1 MTSDMTR
8 LRFANRSGRRCVAPL
23 PLLVTAAALLF
34 LAPAAALAQT
44 PSAPPK
50 AGSAPAGDVKN
61 GEKLFVSYGCYS
73 CHGRHAEGSS
83 ATGPRLGPNAV
94 TLGLLQKYIRQPTGQ
109 MPPYTT
115 KVVSDADLVD
125 IFAFLQSLP
134 QPPKVD
140 SIPELK

>member
-1 MTSDMTR
+1 MKSTGMLCFTNGAGGWR
-8 LRFANRSGRRCVAPL
+8 AAPL
-23 PLLVTAAALLF
+23 LLLAAVAALF
-34 LAPAAALAQT
+34 LAPTIGRAQT
-44 PSAPPK
+44 AK
-50 AGSAPAGDVKN
+50 AGAAPAGNAKN

-125 IFAFLQSLP
+125 VFAFLQSLP
-134 QPPKVD
+134 QPPKAD

>member
-1 MTSDMTR
+1 MKSI
-8 LRFANRSGRRCVAPL
+8 LRSANAAGRRGAAPL
-23 PLLVTAAALLF
+23 LLLTAAIALPF
-34 LAPAAALAQT
+34 LAPGVARAQT
-44 PSAPPK
+44 ASGAPK
-50 AGSAPAGDVKN
+50 AGSAPAGNAKN

-134 QPPKVD
+134 LPPKAD

>member
-1 MTSDMTR
+1 MNR
-8 LRFANRSGRRCVAPL
+8 VGILRPIARVSGAVPM
-23 PLLVTAAALLF
+23 LLAAAAGLVF
-34 LAPAAALAQT
+34 LAPAVGRAQAT
-44 PSAPPK
+44 K
-50 AGSAPAGDVKN
+50 AGSAPAGNAKN

-115 KVVSDADLVD
+115 KVCSTP
-125 IFAFLQSLP
+125 ISWTFSRFYNRCRNRPRWIAFRN
-134 QPPKVD
+134 
-140 SIPELK
+140 

>member
-1 MTSDMTR
+1 MLHYSR
-8 LRFANRSGRRCVAPL
+8 WALGFGA
-23 PLLVTAAALLF
+23 AAALL
-34 LAPAAALAQT
+34 LTPSMALAQ
-44 PSAPPK
+44 A
-50 AGSAPAGDVKN
+50 AGAGVATKVESVPVGNAKN
-61 GEKLFVSYGCYS
+61 GEKLFTSYGCYE

-94 TLGLLQKYIRQPTGQ
+94 TLALLQKYIRQPTGQ

-134 QPPKVD
+134 PAPKAA

>member
-1 MTSDMTR
+1 MKSLR
-8 LRFANRSGRRCVAPL
+8 ILRFESQAARWAAATL
-23 PLLVTAAALLF
+23 PLLPAAALLF
-34 LAPAAALAQT
+34 LASAIVGAQT
-44 PSAPPK
+44 ESAAPK
-50 AGSAPAGDVKN
+50 AGAAPAGNAKN

-134 QPPKVD
+134 QPPKAD
-140 SIPELK
+140 SIPALK

>member
-1 MTSDMTR
+1 MKSMTT
-8 LRFANRSGRRCVAPL
+8 LRFGAAPL
-23 PLLVTAAALLF
+23 LLSTAAAVLLL
-34 LAPAAALAQT
+34 LACGAAHAQT
-44 PSAPPK
+44 PSGAPK
-50 AGSAPAGDVKN
+50 TGSTPAGNAKN

-94 TLGLLQKYIRQPTGQ
+94 TLSLLQKYIRQPTGQ

-134 QPPKVD
+134 QPPKAD
-140 SIPELK
+140 TIPELK